1 MHWHTPRAGTVVLEA
16 NTEVTNR
23 DVSNADFANIHSSTI
38 RIEVSDTGVGIPTE
52 ALPRVFDRLPRRFI
66 ALPEFRGHGIGIGY
80 RSEYCRASRRRC
92 GDFQP
97 TGTGRTRNTPHAG
110 ILIRIFLSEVTKV
123 DEPRRRISRA
133 TRRNEDPTGSLA
145 SRRSNWWRRVDSNHG
160 PTDYETVA
168 LTT

>member
-1 MHWHTPRAGTVVLEA
+1 VLEA

-123 DEPRRRISRA
+123 DEPRRASPAQQGEMKIPPDLLQVADQIGGGAWTRTTDLRIMR
-133 TRRNEDPTGSLA
+133 PSL
-145 SRRSNWWRRVDSNHG
+145 
-160 PTDYETVA
+160 
-168 LTT
+168 